1 MCYMGA
7 RREEREMLINCHIS
21 SHTLSFVPMSLMVCE
36 LSIFLSPSLPFLC
49 PFYEFVTFYVVHF
62 L

>member
-7 RREEREMLINCHIS
+7 RRGEREMLINCHIS

-36 LSIFLSPSLPFLC
+36 LSIFLSLS
-49 PFYEFVTFYVVHF
+49 PFYVLSMNSWPFMWSIF